1 MAIDGQGDG
10 SKPDWLADSQPGTL
24 ADDQIEET
32 SNAGPSPRE
41 ALPPQQS
48 IPAGGGNP
56 PPPGYGYYAPAW
68 PGVPVQLGPA
78 PGLAY
83 AGMAVR
89 FGALLIDAVILT
101 IVVGVA
107 GAIGEAFGIQHYANG
122 DVYSAG
128 AIAADLLGFLA
139 LAAYMPSFWWT
150 FQGTPGQ
157 RALGLRVV
165 RAANG
170 QSLGIGATT
179 IRYVIWLVC
188 MFTVLLAVV
197 AAIMASD
204 KPSKQAWPDD
214 VAGSV
219 VVKRV

>member
-1 MAIDGQGDG
+1 
-10 SKPDWLADSQPGTL
+10 
-24 ADDQIEET
+24 
-32 SNAGPSPRE
+32 
-41 ALPPQQS
+41 
-48 IPAGGGNP
+48 
-56 PPPGYGYYAPAW
+56 
-68 PGVPVQLGPA
+68 VPVQLGPA

-89 FGALLIDAVILT
+89 LGALLIDAVILT

-107 GAIGEAFGIQHYANG
+107 GVIGEAFGIQHYANG

-139 LAAYMPSFWWT
+139 LAAYMPTFWWT

-179 IRYVIWLVC
+179 IRYIIWLVC
-188 MFTVLLAVV
+188 ICTILLAVV

>member
-1 MAIDGQGDG
+1 
-10 SKPDWLADSQPGTL
+10 LV
-24 ADDQIEET
+24 
-32 SNAGPSPRE
+32 
-41 ALPPQQS
+41 
-48 IPAGGGNP
+48 
-56 PPPGYGYYAPAW
+56 YAT
-68 PGVPVQLGPA
+68 
-78 PGLAY
+78 
-83 AGMAVR
+83 MAVR
-89 FGALLIDAVILT
+89 LGALLIDAVILT

-107 GAIGEAFGIQHYANG
+107 GAIGEAVGIQHYANG

-139 LAAYMPSFWWT
+139 LAAYMPTFWWT

-179 IRYVIWLVC
+179 IRYIIWLVC
-188 MFTVLLAVV
+188 ICTILLAVI

-219 VVKRV
+219 VVKRA